1 VTAIV
6 REIHHEYELGAPHN
20 EIISLAKE
28 RGLDGD
34 TADHIIGKLCED
46 GESIYQTTE
55 REQPHHR
62 PL

>member
-1 VTAIV
+1 MTAIV
-6 REIHHEYELGAPHN
+6 REIHHEYEFGAPHK

-34 TADHIIGKLCED
+34 AADYIIGKLCTG
-46 GESIYQTTE
+46 GESIYQTAD